1 MTTDK
6 DSWDFYM
13 IALWFVAGIA
23 CVALSYILS
32 LVPNM
37 FRVIGAF
44 CLVMFV
50 IAIGF

>member
-1 MTTDK
+1 
-6 DSWDFYM
+6 M
-13 IALWFVAGIA
+13 IALWFIAGVA